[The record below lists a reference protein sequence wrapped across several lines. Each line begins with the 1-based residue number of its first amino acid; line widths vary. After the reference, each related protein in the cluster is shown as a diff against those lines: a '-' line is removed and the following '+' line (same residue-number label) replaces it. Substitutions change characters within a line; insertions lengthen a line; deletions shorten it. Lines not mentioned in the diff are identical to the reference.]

1 MKNLSSTYSAFNLHL
16 TSSRL
21 KPYQLTFDVTN
32 DHELMGAYLWSQQ
45 VAGTLYPLFH
55 FIEIFVRNAVDKA
68 AKKRFGDYWWNTFE
82 YDRTDKTCK
91 KFIKNIQDAERNLK
105 ISWENAE
112 RARLGISYS
121 MPIPTNCPTFSHDQI
136 IAATEFSTGT
146 FILTNGF
153 FKPSKSTSKN
163 YLWPSSLG
171 NVFPQY
177 NKLSTKPV
185 DALKS
190 LHDHLTDIRKYRNRV
205 FHHEPIWIKGNT
217 QRLTSIRAIQTIRQ
231 KITKIEN
238 FIELLGKR
246 LHREFIETNLINN
259 AKRVCSLKD
268 LYIYQGKAKY
278 VSFTTKQKRLLRK
291 KLSAAQQETICISYN
306 EKVFGL
312 SHII

>member
-1 MKNLSSTYSAFNLHL
+1 MKNLASTHSAFNLHL
-16 TSSRL
+16 SDSRL

-55 FIEIFVRNAVDKA
+55 FIEIFARNAIDKV
-68 AKKRFGDYWWNTFE
+68 AKKRFGDYWWDKFD
-82 YDRTDKTCK
+82 YDHSDKTCK
-91 KFIKNIQDAERNLK
+91 KFIKNIKGAKKNLK

-112 RARLGISYS
+112 RDKLGLSYPD
-121 MPIPTNCPTFSHDQI
+121 PIPTPYPTFSHDQI
-136 IAATEFSTGT
+136 LAATEFSAWT

-153 FKPSKSTSKN
+153 FKPAGSSSTK

-171 NVFPQY
+171 SVFPQY
-177 NKLSTKPV
+177 NKLSPNPV
-185 DALKS
+185 DALKH

-217 QRLTSIRAIQTIRQ
+217 HKLTSIRAIQTIRQ
-231 KITKIEN
+231 KITKMEN
-238 FIELLGKR
+238 FIEFLGKR

-259 AKRVCSLKD
+259 AKRVCSLQD

-278 VSFTTKQKRLLRK
+278 VPFTAKQKRLLRK
-291 KLSAAQQETICISYN
+291 KFSSSQTETVCISYN
-306 EKVFGL
+306 NKVFGL